1 MKAARSYLEKKN
13 VLQIP
18 FVIVIFFRKE
28 RKTGKKKKQ
37 KLERVQES
45 FLFNL

>member
-28 RKTGKKKKQ
+28 RKTGKKKEAETRKSSGV
-37 KLERVQES
+37 LS
-45 FLFNL
+45 F